1 MQETTRLE
9 SIPVFSLEMEKGETS
24 HQDVDQ
30 IIAYLKACI
39 DAHEMARFIGV
50 FDHYTHTRGLRGG
63 HIDAAILNA
72 KNIVFCFGITL
83 PTPQAMAFRPR
94 SIGVV
99 ELEKSFVV
107 SFLEGPM
114 PLANLVVEEWAK
126 SLQDR
131 PRD

>member
-1 MQETTRLE
+1 MREHTRLE
-9 SIPVFSLEMEKGETS
+9 SIPVFSLEMEKGETN
-24 HQDVDQ
+24 HRDLDQ
-30 IIAYLKACI
+30 IIAHLKACI
-39 DAHEMARFIGV
+39 DAHEMARFIGI
-50 FDHYTHTRGLRGG
+50 FDHYTHTRALKSGQ
-63 HIDAAILNA
+63 IDAAILNA

-99 ELEKSFVV
+99 ELEKSFVI

-114 PLANLVVEEWAK
+114 PLANLVIEEWAR
-126 SLQDR
+126 SLQNR